1 MPFRHVVLLTLVPE
15 VPPGQVEQIVAGMR
29 ALPSEIPELRSYV
42 VGIDAGLSPGNATIA
57 VVADTDDRAGWE
69 TYRDHPAHQRVI
81 SELISPVLAARVAV
95 QHETDA

>member
-42 VGIDAGLSPGNATIA
+42 VGIDNISGIGNRHCPLLHTNAMNPPEQFFLELCSIPL
-57 VVADTDDRAGWE
+57 WMLLM
-69 TYRDHPAHQRVI
+69 QI
-81 SELISPVLAARVAV
+81 SR
-95 QHETDA
+95 